1 MLFSM
6 KCTPGE
12 TALGMPKSGNSVERA
27 KQFSIYFVL
36 TPSWVNKRL
45 FYSGGPRWLG
55 TIIHTKH
62 HGLRLSTKHNCR
74 LSLRKWWYGCPS
86 FIGQHIVV
94 GPCPTLSSA
103 EERWAQRQ
111 ILLPRGACPTT
122 LIIPPWWDHI
132 AHPSL
137 CKKPNR
143 ASGQECRRN
152 QTLQPRDESTHRETE
167 AGYNLFSIAC
177 FLLHNFLK

>member
-1 MLFSM
+1 MLFPM

-86 FIGQHIVV
+86 FTGQHIVV

-143 ASGQECRRN
+143 ASGQEYRRN